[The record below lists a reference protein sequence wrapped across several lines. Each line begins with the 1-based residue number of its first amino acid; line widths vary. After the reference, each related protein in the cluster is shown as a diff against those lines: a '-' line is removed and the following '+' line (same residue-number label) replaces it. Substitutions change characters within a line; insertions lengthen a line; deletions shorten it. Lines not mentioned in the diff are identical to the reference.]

1 MLDLYLQVWY
11 YIIIARE
18 NTKGKVLKMKIG
30 GKNGLTKNQFRTLIM
45 NLQEIAHQLN
55 EAKKE
60 NENHENMEDKE
71 NEK

>member
-1 MLDLYLQVWY
+1 M
-11 YIIIARE
+11 
-18 NTKGKVLKMKIG
+18 KVSSLSKAQWRK
-30 GKNGLTKNQFRTLIM
+30 LIM

-60 NENHENMEDKE
+60 NENQENMEDKE

>member
-1 MLDLYLQVWY
+1 
-11 YIIIARE
+11 
-18 NTKGKVLKMKIG
+18 MKIG

>member
-1 MLDLYLQVWY
+1 
-11 YIIIARE
+11 
-18 NTKGKVLKMKIG
+18 MKIG

-60 NENHENMEDKE
+60 NENQENMEDKE
-71 NEK
+71 NEN